1 MLTSAKKRIVDG
13 LGCVLPASSCNCATF
28 LLTSYYVYV
37 FEHLSV
43 FSVNLPVICDYSILT
58 L

>member
-1 MLTSAKKRIVDG
+1 MDLAVFYLLVVVT
-13 LGCVLPASSCNCATF
+13 VLF

-43 FSVNLPVICDYSILT
+43 FSLNLAVICDYSILT